1 MDDIN
6 DISDEKILADWYA
19 YASDELGFVG
29 SWLNL
34 LRERQSIT
42 PDQQQ
47 SEFGTDDEAFVQLQ
61 AMPLPRSE
69 SLAGDAH
76 RIAEVCSLKNPMA
89 FVQAMILANN
99 LMHATGQAP
108 IQEFYQ
114 AAFDADEDLDRLP
127 DGK

>member
-1 MDDIN
+1 MAMNDIN
-6 DISDEKILADWYA
+6 DISDKKILADWYA
-19 YASDELGFVG
+19 YAADEPDFVG

-42 PDQQQ
+42 PDRQQ
-47 SEFGTDDEAFVQLQ
+47 SEFGADDRAFRQLQ

-99 LMHATGQAP
+99 LMQSDSQAP
-108 IQEFYQ
+108 IEEFYQ
-114 AAFDADEDLDRLP
+114 AAFDADENLD
-127 DGK
+127 K